1 MFPVPPSPADTAVT
15 FTSSF
20 WNVLTG
26 AVCMG
31 FIALLTYTRF
41 SIPRNPERA
50 RKLDDPSKGLSPT
63 IRSYTTRNRYSTYA
77 VCYVVLWLAIY
88 FALAKSGGLRS
99 ALAVHLTSGVDSILA
114 FSALAICVLI
124 PATPVLQRIEF
135 LIRKILYD
143 CARIPTAWTSLVLRI
158 QRSPYVP
165 PKYSRSNAEQ
175 FMAAVGFPTSRVDW
189 TIAPREVE
197 TGVGD
202 GGDGNARIA
211 LERDYGTFAR
221 VAMLDAQITSLR
233 TIEDDEQIFGSLRT
247 GDDHQV
253 EADVVHQQYV
263 EALTAIQ
270 PEMPKDSGGV
280 AVLSPDARRRLEQI
294 HTNQAKLLA
303 RWSLV
308 KHPSDRE
315 RVEQLQSLGFEIQK
329 EVEIPVPNLNDMLIF
344 GLALTL
350 VLFAPLAVFMPPV
363 RAFVILVIVIWSSA
377 CPLYLGR
384 AFPKLRARRIDGRFN
399 ACFTTLAALSAALV
413 DLALSFLSRSIV
425 DDHGALVVD
434 FDRGWSEL
442 WTKSYPYA
450 LLAAYVA
457 VACALFVQFHP
468 ADLGSP
474 TRAQKSRFMTLMSVG
489 SLLVTLV
496 VTLTLW
502 RIGALHVDSP
512 GRIATRVV
520 VPPLACFVVAFA
532 FPHWYSEEVSRARVS
547 ARDDGIE
554 NDLVLRASR

>member
-1 MFPVPPSPADTAVT
+1 MFPVLQTPTDTVTT

-41 SIPRNPERA
+41 SNPLNPERA
-50 RKLDDPSKGLSPT
+50 RNLRDPSEGLSPT

-77 VCYVVLWLAIY
+77 VCYVVVWLAIY
-88 FALAKSGGLRS
+88 FALAKSRGLRS
-99 ALAVHLTSGVDSILA
+99 ALALHLTNGVDSILA

-124 PATPVLQRIEF
+124 PATPVLRRIEI
-135 LIRKILYD
+135 LIRKILYS
-143 CARIPTAWTSLVLRI
+143 CARIPCAWSSLVKRI

-165 PKYSRSNAEQ
+165 PKDSRSGAEQ
-175 FMAAVGFPTSRVDW
+175 ILAAAGFPSSRVDW

-197 TGVGD
+197 TGG
-202 GGDGNARIA
+202 GGDGNVRIA
-211 LERDYGTFAR
+211 LEKDYGTFAR
-221 VAMLDAQITSLR
+221 VALLDAQIISLR
-233 TIEDDEQIFGSLRT
+233 TIEDDEQIFDSLRT
-247 GDDHQV
+247 GDDRQV

-263 EALTAIQ
+263 DALTAIHR
-270 PEMPKDSGGV
+270 EMPNDAGGV
-280 AVLSPDARRRLEQI
+280 AVLSPDAKRRLEQV

-315 RVEQLQSLGFEIQK
+315 RVEQLRSLGFEIQK
-329 EVEIPVPNLNDMLIF
+329 EVEVPVPNLNDMLIF

-399 ACFTTLAALSAALV
+399 VCYTALAALVAALV

-425 DDHGALVVD
+425 DDHGALGID
-434 FDRGWSEL
+434 FDGGWTAL

-468 ADLGSP
+468 ADLGRP
-474 TRAQKSRFMTLMSVG
+474 TKAQKSRFMTLMSVG
-489 SLLVTLV
+489 SLPVTLV

-502 RIGALHVDSP
+502 KIGALDGDSL
-512 GRIATRVV
+512 GRMATRVV
-520 VPPLACFVVAFA
+520 VPPLACFVVALA

-547 ARDDGIE
+547 ARQDGIE